1 MNWDL
6 KKRIASTIKKNIIS
20 TVDEKYVKL
29 PCNCYRKKLVWG
41 KSKKEAFFRLFSH
54 HYIQE

>member
-6 KKRIASTIKKNIIS
+6 KKRIASTITENIIS
-20 TVDEKYVKL
+20 TEDEKYVEL
-29 PCNCYRKKLVWG
+29 HCNCYRKKLVWG
-41 KSKKEAFFRLFSH
+41 KIQKGGFFRLFSH